1 MTGAPAHRT
10 RSQTPAAGTQHLRP
24 PRIAVVIS
32 TYNRAQLVDEAIR
45 SVEAQGGADVEIIV
59 VDDGST
65 DDTARVVRERHPAAV
80 YVLQPHSGHP
90 GAARNRGL
98 AAACSE
104 LVAFLDDDDVFLP
117 GKLAAQ
123 LAAFDAHPSAGLAY
137 SDGHFFADD
146 PSIPIGRLLDGMPRP
161 SGDAFP
167 DLLRGNFIFPS
178 MAVVRRACLDAAGVF
193 DEDMCYAQDYDLWLR
208 LAARYPVI
216 RVDGELVGIR
226 RHAMSMSRGR
236 VSEMR
241 TDAVRILH
249 KMEHLHPELVR
260 RHAAAFHEGFAR
272 NCAAIAVAQ
281 LRERH
286 LATAAQHASRAF
298 LHAARSEFGG
308 LRAFGAWWKRRA
320 VRRAAQ
326 P

>member
-1 MTGAPAHRT
+1 M
-10 RSQTPAAGTQHLRP
+10 
-24 PRIAVVIS
+24 VIS

-45 SVEAQGGADVEIIV
+45 SVEAQGIADVEIIA
-59 VDDGST
+59 VDDGSS

-80 YVLQPHSGHP
+80 YVLQPHTGHP

-98 AAACSE
+98 AAARAE

-117 GKLAAQ
+117 GMLAAQ
-123 LAAFDAHPSAGLAY
+123 LAAFDAHPNAGLAY
-137 SDGHFFADD
+137 ADGHFFADD

-178 MAVVRRACLDAAGVF
+178 MAVVRRACLDAVGVF

-216 RVDGELVGIR
+216 RVDGALVGIR

-236 VSEMR
+236 VSEIR
-241 TDAVRILH
+241 SDAVRILH
-249 KMEHLHPELVR
+249 KMERLHPGLVR
-260 RHAAAFHEGFAR
+260 RHAAAFHEGLAR

-281 LRERH
+281 LREGQ
-286 LATAAQHASRAF
+286 LATAARHGSRAF
-298 LHAARSEFGG
+298 RHAAHLEFGG
-308 LRAFGAWWKRRA
+308 LRALGAWWKRRA
-320 VRRAAQ
+320 ARRVAQ